1 MVRTQK
7 VTESLSLS
15 WDLSM
20 WRIKASGEG
29 IPFGHMSNYYVEA
42 VEKPVLLI
50 HAKTD
55 LQVGLTQTCLM
66 TRPFPV
72 SSLQGD

>member
-1 MVRTQK
+1 
-7 VTESLSLS
+7 
-15 WDLSM
+15 M

-42 VEKPVLLI
+42 VEKLVLLI

-55 LQVGLTQTCLM
+55 LQVGDDDT
-66 TRPFPV
+66 FIKV
-72 SSLQGD
+72 SRL

>member
-1 MVRTQK
+1 
-7 VTESLSLS
+7 
-15 WDLSM
+15 M

-50 HAKTD
+50 HARVTNSTNIQFVDD
-55 LQVGLTQTCLM
+55 LQGQHLEL
-66 TRPFPV
+66 
-72 SSLQGD
+72 GGAYEK